1 MVQMELLWAAAALM
15 LLGAAISLCAKCQR
29 SATKREKQL
38 NDRRSQ
44 LRSRQSFEVIRSHS
58 TMTRRLEQVKEPE
71 NLSIVRKTTKE
82 LGATHHAGYGS
93 RAESRYRDFW
103 TEDCLQ
109 GDDAYVSGCG
119 QEELTLTALPAGSPY
134 LWITTTVPRSSHHPM
149 KKRRIP
155 IPTKTSSLD
164 RLRARMWM
172 MLQTTRTARRY
183 THGNSIKQKLCR
195 QKAWMMSQT
204 MSTQLLH
211 QALPRWQ
218 SKVLCVKPEEVLS

>member
-82 LGATHHAGYGS
+82 LGATHHAGY
-93 RAESRYRDFW
+93 
-103 TEDCLQ
+103 EDCLQ
-109 GDDAYVSGCG
+109 GDDAYV
-119 QEELTLTALPAGSPY
+119 E
-134 LWITTTVPRSSHHPM
+134 
-149 KKRRIP
+149 P
-155 IPTKTSSLD
+155 ISLD
-164 RLRARMWM
+164 YYNSATFFTPPNEKEEDSHSY
-172 MLQTTRTARRY
+172 QNIIIGPPQGSDVDDAADYENSSAIY
-183 THGNSIKQKLCR
+183 TWQ
-195 QKAWMMSQT
+195 
-204 MSTQLLH
+204 LH
-211 QALPRWQ
+211 QAEALQTESLDDEPDYVNTAPASGPAPLAKQ
-218 SKVLCVKPEEVLS
+218 STLCKA